1 MLENLRD
8 AVTTWRV
15 KRVVASYG
23 DNFRARNPG
32 YLFLGRG
39 AEVHVGNNVLLERK
53 VRFSVAD
60 NARIFIGDDT
70 YVSDYTHLLAVKEI
84 RIGKGCSIS
93 WNVLFMDT
101 SSHPLGVSGEVPTTR
116 IGPIIV
122 QDHVWIGCRAVI
134 LKGVTIGEGAI
145 IANNA
150 IVTKDVPPRTMVAG
164 NPARVI
170 REDVIWE

>member
-1 MLENLRD
+1 LLEKWRD
-8 AVTTWRV
+8 AFTTWQV
-15 KRVVASYG
+15 KRVVSSYG
-23 DNFRARNPG
+23 ENFRARNPG
-32 YLFLGRG
+32 YFFLGQG

-60 NARIFIGDDT
+60 HARIYIGDHS

-84 RIGKGCSIS
+84 RIGKHCSIS

-101 SSHPLGVSGEVPTTR
+101 SSHPLGVKGEVPVTR
-116 IGPIIV
+116 IGPIDV
-122 QDHVWIGCRAVI
+122 KDHVWIGCRAVI

-145 IANNA
+145 IANDA
-150 IVTKDVPPRTMVAG
+150 IVTRDVPPRTMVAG